1 MAGTE
6 APDHIGCA
14 SNYLT
19 DAWQVLHLAQVFA
32 TADRG
37 RLADRWRRPD
47 GVSHRKHRGV
57 CAMRAE
63 TALRRANRIV
73 LVRLTGD
80 TLAGG
85 LDLLGIAAP
94 FPI

>member
-1 MAGTE
+1 
-6 APDHIGCA
+6 
-14 SNYLT
+14 
-19 DAWQVLHLAQVFA
+19 
-32 TADRG
+32 
-37 RLADRWRRPD
+37 
-47 GVSHRKHRGV
+47 
-57 CAMRAE
+57 MRAE